1 MTAVLAFLGA
11 HWKGLF
17 VGAGGVVLGAYLGRV
32 TAPKPINPPPCPAC
46 PELHCAAAVDAGV
59 QSQADCKA
67 KVVVRYVTTDAGCP
81 EPVVSVDTSG
91 STSSAAN
98 TTGNSTASATPPPIV
113 VTRTVVAP
121 GPVWELGGGIGV
133 SMEGRLAIPA
143 GVRWYPGGG
152 TLGLG
157 VEGDVR
163 PHDLKQSSVGLSVT
177 GRW

>member
-1 MTAVLAFLGA
+1 MSAVLAFLGA
-11 HWKGLF
+11 HWRGLF
-17 VGAGGVVLGAYLGRV
+17 IGAGGVVLGAYLGRL
-32 TAPKPINPPPCPAC
+32 TAPKPISPPPCPAC

-59 QSQADCKA
+59 QSQSDCA
-67 KVVVRYVTTDAGCP
+67 SKVVIRYVTTDAGCP

-91 STSSAAN
+91 HAGSSAS
-98 TTGNSTASATPPPIV
+98 TTGNATSSATPPPV
-113 VTRTVVAP
+113 VVVKPVYTP
-121 GPVWELGGGIGV
+121 GPVWELGGGVGV
-133 SMEGRLAIPA
+133 SLDGRLTVPV
-143 GVRWYPGGG
+143 GLRWYPQGG